1 MIYKKSLY
9 CLYKRPKVFWYPD
22 LKSDNSYLFTLEW
35 RKYFWVFQNFG
46 SCIERIPRFS
56 FVYEQKRLTL
66 PISQNKIIWVL
77 FTGRK
82 NAIHELIFQNFFF
95 ILFLVGKSC
104 VTHDISVVI
113 LNLSN
118 WMDPHTVNIYIKIRQ
133 WKKLSIS
140 SWNEFFTAKYN
151 IFEFYFW
158 IRKYKPSL
166 LLWPWI
172 KVLPK

>member
-1 MIYKKSLY
+1 MIPRPQ
-9 CLYKRPKVFWYPD
+9 KR
-22 LKSDNSYLFTLEW
+22 
-35 RKYFWVFQNFG
+35 Q

-77 FTGRK
+77 FTSRK

-118 WMDPHTVNIYIKIRQ
+118 WMDAHTVKKTQFLLEMNFLPQNITF
-133 WKKLSIS
+133 L
-140 SWNEFFTAKYN
+140 NF
-151 IFEFYFW
+151 IFELENISHHYYYDHGSNINNTLYNNQECLEKW
-158 IRKYKPSL
+158 
-166 LLWPWI
+166 
-172 KVLPK
+172 